1 MNFADFSVKTADTSR
16 SKQIESICKEYVY
29 RNIETFWY
37 RKLYT
42 KSWSNLKMFE
52 KTTDFSRITFCYFQT
67 KMCQYPYN
75 KMF

>member
-1 MNFADFSVKTADTSR
+1 MILPDQNKLNLLVR
-16 SKQIESICKEYVY
+16 NMYH

-42 KSWSNLKMFE
+42 NSWSNLKMFE
-52 KTTDFSRITFCYFQT
+52 KTTDFSRITFYYFQT